1 MQTNNHGCWFNTVQ
15 HCWMRNDH
23 LLNSSDHC
31 IIFNPGDKATQR
43 FVEEINEQVTNN
55 ILTIVMSSCENVI
68 RVSKNYDIYILI
80 YNDDSENGKTSFE
93 VLPNKN
99 ISQFR
104 VAIPGSS
111 SSSDSSLKLRFL
123 FAQSL
128 DISCKTGRRIFPPF
142 LSSVSSLKL
151 MILSNNFPL
160 DQWIFFFSIPYHWQ
174 YQAVRW
180 EVKLSL
186 KISFQVGTNWSAGH
200 YLQC

>member
-1 MQTNNHGCWFNTVQ
+1 MGVDST
-15 HCWMRNDH
+15 
-23 LLNSSDHC
+23 LLNVKWSSHQLQRPLYHFQPRGQGHAEVCGRNQWAGDKQYFDHC
-31 IIFNPGDKATQR
+31 GVLLWKSHSRIFDIHCEFQR
-43 FVEEINEQVTNN
+43 WHWKWEQ
-55 ILTIVMSSCENVI
+55 
-68 RVSKNYDIYILI
+68 
-80 YNDDSENGKTSFE
+80 SFE
-93 VLPNKN
+93 PLPNEN
-99 ISQFR
+99 FPQFR

-128 DISCKTGRRIFPPF
+128 DISVKTGRRIFPPF
-142 LSSVSSLKL
+142 LSSVSSLKI

>member
-55 ILTIVMSSCENVI
+55 ILTIVRSSCENVI

-80 YNDDSENGKTSFE
+80 HNDDSENGKTSFE

-128 DISCKTGRRIFPPF
+128 DISWKTGRT
-142 LSSVSSLKL
+142 
-151 MILSNNFPL
+151 
-160 DQWIFFFSIPYHWQ
+160 IFFCPLLLPWNLWSCQIIFLFSLPRQINGFSLPFADCLFQ
-174 YQAVRW
+174 SLIIDNI
-180 EVKLSL
+180 KL
-186 KISFQVGTNWSAGH
+186 
-200 YLQC
+200 

>member
-1 MQTNNHGCWFNTVQ
+1 
-15 HCWMRNDH
+15 MRNDH

-55 ILTIVMSSCENVI
+55 ILTIVRSSCENVI

-80 YNDDSENGKTSFE
+80 HNDDSENGKTSFE

-128 DISCKTGRRIFPPF
+128 DISWKTGRT
-142 LSSVSSLKL
+142 
-151 MILSNNFPL
+151 
-160 DQWIFFFSIPYHWQ
+160 IFFCPLLLPWNLWSWQIIFLFSLPGQINGFSLPFADCLFHSLIIDNI
-174 YQAVRW
+174 
-180 EVKLSL
+180 KL
-186 KISFQVGTNWSAGH
+186 
-200 YLQC
+200 